1 MPVLG
6 SVGAEK
12 RPVQSMPS
20 RTLNLEETGTV
31 MIVRH
36 PSKVLRGY
44 GGGGWGRE
52 QHTKPDHISEVLWL
66 YFHLRFSTLPG

>member
-44 GGGGWGRE
+44 GGGVGGGNNIQNRITF
-52 QHTKPDHISEVLWL
+52 QKSFGCTSI
-66 YFHLRFSTLPG
+66 